1 MGLGTP
7 IDSSW
12 LFSFG
17 EPIHRSCRRKPKPRN
32 LLPQEN
38 GGVYLHDDAL
48 RSMQIEAIRS
58 SHARPIQ
65 HGVDG
70 HDVRVGRWCFKV
82 KLGKIGEL
90 FRLVRKGHIDG
101 DTARRQT
108 VLVKLIDGPKLRSSQ
123 KSTTIVLA
131 PIYFCLISE

>member
-1 MGLGTP
+1 MDLGPP
-7 IDSSW
+7 IDRSW

-17 EPIHRSCRRKPKPRN
+17 EPIHRSSRRSPMPRN
-32 LLPQEN
+32 LLPQET

-58 SHARPIQ
+58 GHARPIQ

-90 FRLVRKGHIDG
+90 LRLVRKGHIDG
-101 DTARRQT
+101 DTACRQT
-108 VLVKLIDGPKLRSSQ
+108 VLVKLTNGPKIGSPE
-123 KSTTIVLA
+123 KSGPIVFA
-131 PIYFCLISE
+131 PI